1 MFQPACLRKTHVAV
15 PAQPA
20 ARPLHNLRTFH
31 PQRQCRA
38 GESLVGACCGG
49 AARAARMALRS
60 QKHSAEASSTQ
71 GLSWKKSRVSVTRTH
86 HIIVDEAG
94 NLQPLYNKSFDEV
107 LPFHEPGLAPV
118 RRGGLAWHIY
128 PDGSNA
134 YSRTFARTF
143 GFYEGRASV
152 KTEDGTY
159 HHIVSSGEDL
169 YPERFD
175 VWLHWVA
182 LFFFWQFLF
191 EGVFLMNI
199 TDVGCLE

>member
-1 MFQPACLRKTHVAV
+1 MLQPACVRKTHVV
-15 PAQPA
+15 QPAKPA
-20 ARPLHNLRTFH
+20 ARPLHNLRTLH

-38 GESLVGACCGG
+38 GESLVGACCGAG
-49 AARAARMALRS
+49 AVRAARMALRS
-60 QKHSAEASSTQ
+60 QEDSAEASSTQ
-71 GLSWKKSRVSVTRTH
+71 GLSWKKSKVSMTRTH

-94 NLQPLYNKSFDEV
+94 NRQPLYNKSFDEV

-128 PDGSNA
+128 ADGSNA

-143 GFYEGRASV
+143 GFYQGRASV
-152 KTEDGTY
+152 KPEDGTY

-175 VWLHWVA
+175 VWLHWIA
-182 LFFFWQFLF
+182 FSFFFWQFLF
-191 EGVFLMNI
+191 ECGVF
-199 TDVGCLE
+199 